1 MFTIRLLYLIG
12 FAALSASPAWA
23 QVGTGEPGNKPEIET
38 EAEPEVEAETP
49 TDCVENKTCQK
60 VQSEDDKQK
69 AQQDPA
75 EVVKPPEAVEDE
87 PQPQT

>member
-23 QVGTGEPGNKPEIET
+23 QVGTGEPGNEPEIET
-38 EAEPEVEAETP
+38 QVETEVEAETS
-49 TDCVENKTCQK
+49 TDCVENQTCQK

-75 EVVKPPEAVEDE
+75 EVVDPPVDGVDE
-87 PQPQT
+87 PEPEM

>member
-1 MFTIRLLYLIG
+1 MPIVRSLYLIG
-12 FAALSASPAWA
+12 FVALSASSAWA
-23 QVGTGEPGNKPEIET
+23 QASTAEPGDTPEIET
-38 EAEPEVEAETP
+38 EIETDVETETSA
-49 TDCVENKTCQK
+49 DCVENKTCQK

-75 EVVKPPEAVEDE
+75 EVVNPPEAVEDE